1 MKLISS
7 IWGELDGEIKN
18 EFVQNANMYVHF
30 LYTVSSQY
38 AMIIFFFFSLG
49 MNATFLEE
57 ELGISFFPGTMVFN
71 CPWTYILVYSFT
83 LHFSDYH
90 AQALHET
97 AFFFNFS

>member
-1 MKLISS
+1 
-7 IWGELDGEIKN
+7 
-18 EFVQNANMYVHF
+18 
-30 LYTVSSQY
+30 
-38 AMIIFFFFSLG
+38 

-97 AFFFNFS
+97 AFFFKFLIGDFSKVTFYQIFQVSACLLICGAQSALIKNCR

>member
-1 MKLISS
+1 
-7 IWGELDGEIKN
+7 
-18 EFVQNANMYVHF
+18 MYVHF

-38 AMIIFFFFSLG
+38 AMIFFFFFFNLG
-49 MNATFLEE
+49 MNVTFLEE

-90 AQALHET
+90 VQSSHET
-97 AFFFNFS
+97 AFFLISHRDFSKKLLSTKFSK